1 MGRVFVG
8 AAVLVTAFVIFMLA
22 LNLNRYAYVKQQT
35 VIRMGSG
42 R

>member
-1 MGRVFVG
+1 VFAG
-8 AAVLVTAFVIFMLA
+8 FAVLVSAFVIYMVA

-35 VIRMGSG
+35 IIRMGPE